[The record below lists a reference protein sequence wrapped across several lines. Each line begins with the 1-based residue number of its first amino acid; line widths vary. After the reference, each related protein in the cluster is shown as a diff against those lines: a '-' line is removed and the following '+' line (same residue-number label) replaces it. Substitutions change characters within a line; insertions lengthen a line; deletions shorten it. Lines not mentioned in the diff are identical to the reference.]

1 MAKFSVIVPAAGKGE
16 RFGGKD
22 KKTFAKLDGKPLF
35 LQTLQRF
42 INRDAVCQ
50 IILAVAPE
58 DTDTMKSKYGATL
71 GFMGVKL
78 VEGGA
83 RRCDTVAAALRAVSD
98 EADYVAIH
106 DAARPCVSDKMIESV
121 FAEAEKSGAAILAE
135 PVSSTLKKV
144 GTSNIVE
151 ATVSRDGL
159 FLAQTPQVFRKD
171 WITEAYA
178 GLDAAEEDFTDDAQ
192 LISKAGHAVAAVMS
206 DPTNLKITTKG
217 DMSLAQA
224 ILKSRPAKKAPKLGL
239 FEEAHW

>member
-16 RFGGKD
+16 RFGGKE

-35 LQTLQRF
+35 IQTLQRF
-42 INRDAVCQ
+42 INRDMVCQ

-58 DTDTMKSKYGATL
+58 DTDTMKSKHGATL

-83 RRCDTVAAALRAVSD
+83 RRCDTVRAALQVVSD
-98 EADYVAIH
+98 EADYVAVH
-106 DAARPCVSDKMIESV
+106 DAARPCVSDQMINAV

-144 GTSNIVE
+144 GASNIIE
-151 ATVSRDGL
+151 ETVSRDGL

-171 WITEAYA
+171 WITQAYA
-178 GLDAAEEDFTDDAQ
+178 EFSTDEEDITDDEQ
-192 LISKAGHAVAAVMS
+192 MVSKAGHAVAVVMS
-206 DPTNLKITTKG
+206 DATNLKITTKG

-224 ILKSRPAKKAPKLGL
+224 ILKSRPAKPVPKLGL
-239 FEEAHW
+239 FEEAQW